1 MVSFSAFLGERKKGD
16 REGRREGKRVNSR
29 LNQLKEMVSG
39 VCCSLTAPE
48 AVGGKKSF
56 LDVNIYQG
64 GCLSHGATYLHHF
77 ITNHL

>member
-1 MVSFSAFLGERKKGD
+1 MVSLAHVWEKGEKGD
-16 REGRREGKRVNSR
+16 REGGGKGKRLNSR

-56 LDVNIYQG
+56 GSVNIYK
-64 GCLSHGATYLHHF
+64 GCLYGAVHHF
-77 ITNHL
+77 ITNYL